1 MRAGEEVAVIARP
14 PRLRRAA
21 TDARREPP
29 ASTPAPPPPRGSNG
43 AARLLAAGLAIY
55 LSFETATARAAV
67 PAAADLS
74 FETPASR
81 AFTASIAL
89 PSSREAPVASRPFAP
104 RFRWATRLADLSFA
118 APAPSPRDLAYEQ
131 GQAAKEAGDDVRAAE
146 EFARA
151 YRLTPADE
159 TGPRLMLLR
168 ESVDAR
174 LRAHQRGAGAREQLC
189 PARGLL
195 REHLAGA
202 DPLADE
208 RARLDRIAQG
218 LGAVDCDAPERPAPQ
233 DPAPSQPVPEDTP
246 PASPRPVPPDSSP
259 VPPATSPATG
269 PSSRP
274 APEDISFAPRR
285 PTRPGRALRIAG
297 ATVLGVGAAALV
309 PMGVGIALARDA
321 TRDGRRV
328 CWGMDIACDG
338 GDNPEVRE
346 ILQRGYDAD
355 RLVRIAAP
363 IAGVALLTGLVLLSV
378 GLAVRGRA
386 PVAVGPRFGPGN
398 LGIGLQGRF

>member
-1 MRAGEEVAVIARP
+1 MRAGEDVAVIARP
-14 PRLRRAA
+14 PRLRLAA
-21 TDARREPP
+21 PDARRLPP
-29 ASTPAPPPPRGSNG
+29 ALTAGPHPSRRANRPAR
-43 AARLLAAGLAIY
+43 RLAAALAIL
-55 LSFETATARAAV
+55 LSLETATARAA
-67 PAAADLS
+67 DLS
-74 FETPASR
+74 FGP
-81 AFTASIAL
+81 
-89 PSSREAPVASRPFAP
+89 
-104 RFRWATRLADLSFA
+104 
-118 APAPSPRDLAYEQ
+118 PAPSPRDLAYEQ

-174 LRAHQRGAGAREQLC
+174 LRAHQRGAGARAQLC

-208 RARLDRIAQG
+208 RARLDRIEQS
-218 LGAVDCDAPERPAPQ
+218 LGAVDCDVPEGRAPPNPAPN
-233 DPAPSQPVPEDTP
+233 QPVPEDTLP
-246 PASPRPVPPDSSP
+246 SSPRPVPQDISS
-259 VPPATSPATG
+259 VPPATSAAPSTG
-269 PSSRP
+269 SSP
-274 APEDISFAPRR
+274 QPVPGDMSSAPRR
-285 PTRPGRALRIAG
+285 STRPGRALRIAG

-309 PMGVGIALARDA
+309 PMGVGVALARDA

-338 GDNPEVRE
+338 GSDLEVRE

-386 PVAVGPRFGPGN
+386 PVAVAPRLGPGN